1 MQDRPEPGMAVELE
15 PGLTRVLAPNP
26 SAFTFWGTNSYLLED
41 GDLSLIDPGPDDP
54 VHLSALLRAIGDR
67 QLARIV
73 VTHAHRDHSLLA
85 PALSQTTGAPVLAF
99 GGPEAGQSGVMRGLA
114 HAGLAGGGEGVDAS
128 FAPDRALADGE
139 TVGPFRALHTPGHM
153 GNHLCLV
160 WRDAVFT
167 GDLVMG
173 WSTSLVS
180 PPDGDLTDF
189 MASCRRLQSV
199 PARVFHP
206 GHGAPIAGPST
217 RLAELIAHREVR
229 EAQILAALAEAPGTV
244 RELTAR
250 IYTGVALALL
260 SAAERNVFA
269 HLIDLTGRGLAHAEP
284 RLSLTARYRATLTA

>member
-1 MQDRPEPGMAVELE
+1 
-15 PGLTRVLAPNP
+15 
-26 SAFTFWGTNSYLLED
+26 
-41 GDLSLIDPGPDDP
+41 
-54 VHLSALLRAIGDR
+54 
-67 QLARIV
+67 
-73 VTHAHRDHSLLA
+73 
-85 PALSQTTGAPVLAF
+85 
-99 GGPEAGQSGVMRGLA
+99 
-114 HAGLAGGGEGVDAS
+114 
-128 FAPDRALADGE
+128 
-139 TVGPFRALHTPGHM
+139 M

-206 GHGAPIAGPST
+206 GHGAPIARPSA
-217 RLAELIAHREVR
+217 RLAELIAHREAR

-250 IYTGVALALL
+250 IYTDVALTLL
-260 SAAERNVFA
+260 PAAERNVFA

-284 RLSLTARYRATLTA
+284 KLSLTARYRATLTA